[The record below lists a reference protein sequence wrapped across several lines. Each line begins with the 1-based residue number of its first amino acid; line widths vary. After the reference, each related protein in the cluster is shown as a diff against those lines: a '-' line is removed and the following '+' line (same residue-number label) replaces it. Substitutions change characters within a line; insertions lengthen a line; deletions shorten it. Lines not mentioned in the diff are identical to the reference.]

1 MAASGPPT
9 SVVPFYDLSALHR
22 QIRPELDAAYRD
34 VLDGGQLTLGPR
46 LARFEQAFARYCDV
60 RECVG
65 VANGLDALQLI
76 LEALGI
82 GQGDEVLVPG
92 CTFIATWLAVTRV
105 GATPVPVDVHPLSYN
120 MDPAKVRDAVTPR
133 TRAIIAVHLYGQPA
147 DMTALRSLADEYGL
161 RLIEDAAQAH
171 GARWAGRRVGGG
183 GHAAAFSFYPGKNL
197 GALGDGGAV
206 TTNDPELAESVRRL
220 RNYGAQVKY
229 QHERVGANSRLD
241 ELQAAFL
248 DVKLPHLDRWNARRA
263 EIAEQYSHAL
273 ASLGLTLPWVA
284 PEAEPVW
291 HLYVVRHPERDRVRA
306 ALMSAG
312 IETSVHYPRNPGDQV
327 AYAHLPIDRTRL
339 PVAGSLPHELLSLP
353 MSPVM
358 TDDQVTL
365 VIRALQ
371 AVWR

>member
-34 VLDGGQLTLGPR
+34 VLDGGQLILGPR
-46 LARFEQAFARYCDV
+46 LAQFEQAFARYCDV

-82 GQGDEVLVPG
+82 GQGDDVLVPG

-171 GARWAGRRVGGG
+171 GAR
-183 GHAAAFSFYPGKNL
+183 
-197 GALGDGGAV
+197 
-206 TTNDPELAESVRRL
+206 
-220 RNYGAQVKY
+220 
-229 QHERVGANSRLD
+229 
-241 ELQAAFL
+241 
-248 DVKLPHLDRWNARRA
+248 
-263 EIAEQYSHAL
+263 
-273 ASLGLTLPWVA
+273 
-284 PEAEPVW
+284 
-291 HLYVVRHPERDRVRA
+291 
-306 ALMSAG
+306 
-312 IETSVHYPRNPGDQV
+312 
-327 AYAHLPIDRTRL
+327 
-339 PVAGSLPHELLSLP
+339 
-353 MSPVM
+353 
-358 TDDQVTL
+358 
-365 VIRALQ
+365 
-371 AVWR
+371 